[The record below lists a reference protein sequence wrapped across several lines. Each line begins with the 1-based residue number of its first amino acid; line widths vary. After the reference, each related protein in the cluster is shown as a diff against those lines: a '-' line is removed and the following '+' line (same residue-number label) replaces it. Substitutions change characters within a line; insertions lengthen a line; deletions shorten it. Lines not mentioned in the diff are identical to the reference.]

1 MFKKL
6 FLLLIIAFSVSIL
19 SSFDHDLV
27 PVVHAQPVPGEDI
40 DSGGFM
46 FDLTAVTNQG
56 IEGTTRQ
63 GWIRQGIGFFFERI
77 VSFLAA
83 IIGTL
88 SVLMMVWGGFLMLSA
103 GGSER
108 HEQGKN
114 YVKYALIGLVVTLSA
129 YILVT
134 LVQLLIASIYG

>member
-1 MFKKL
+1 
-6 FLLLIIAFSVSIL
+6 
-19 SSFDHDLV
+19 
-27 PVVHAQPVPGEDI
+27 VHAQPVPGEDI

-46 FDLTAVTNQG
+46 FDLSSITNQG

-63 GWIRQGIGFFFERI
+63 GWIRQGISFFFERI
-77 VSFLAA
+77 VAFLAA

-88 SVLMMVWGGFLMLSA
+88 SVLMMVWGGFIILTSA
-103 GGSER
+103 GSER
-108 HEQGKN
+108 HETGKN
-114 YVKYALIGLVVTLSA
+114 YVKYALIGLLVTLSA